1 MHYGLAPQ
9 VIQDKVEV
17 DLVKD
22 KVEMCIYQYLPIK
35 MAGALENFHIPQNL
49 EWIKRF
55 IPHLSFCP
63 HTDFIYVSAK
73 HQFVTPD
80 NMGNRPGW
88 HSDGFGSDDIN
99 YIWSDSFPTQFAL
112 QEFQISE
119 DHVKSLKE
127 LQDQVKDE
135 CITEYGVGAFIR
147 IDRWNIHRPPVAGA
161 GFRTF
166 LKFSI
171 SKNRYN
177 LQGNSH
183 NYLMNYDWEM
193 LPRSEVRNHPTAV
206 IEPLVPANLTKVV
219 MSGFEEKLRVMVK
232 KANSTDIKL
241 SSDGSIALS
250 FHQIMKMFVNL
261 KVDSIPLRHTFV
273 PFASFPPEEYLTLEY
288 QLRKMVAAS
297 HGAHYADKAFATG
310 RVVNQLVKSGIFAI
324 THESSVVWSDGVS
337 SLKEGEVA
345 PKVFGRKVKSLAWST
360 FIQEYDKALI
370 EMKAFNEP
378 PESTPPGQHNPLN
391 TLIQFTSAR
400 KSMGFIVKDLVA
412 EFIKKGVVEVPIGA
426 SADAYA
432 DMELGDKTVTVE
444 FMLRNLLL
452 KRYPESS
459 GYRNV
464 MTATNK
470 VIADLVAT
478 KLFVETKGRSAVP
491 FPSLTANRPAKQYPV
506 AIRDV
511 KCLRMV
517 DWNATQQ

>member
-1 MHYGLAPQ
+1 MYYGRAPQ
-9 VIQDKVEV
+9 VIQDKIEV

-63 HTDFIYVSAK
+63 HTDFVYVSAK

-112 QEFQISE
+112 QDFQISE
-119 DHVKSLKE
+119 DHVKSLQE
-127 LQDQVKDE
+127 LQDQVKEE
-135 CITEYGVGAFIR
+135 CITDYGTGAFIR
-147 IDRWNIHRPPVAGA
+147 IDRWNIHRPPVQGA

-206 IEPLVPANLTKVV
+206 ITPYV
-219 MSGFEEKLRVMVK
+219 MKPPIKAVLSAFEEKLRAMVK
-232 KANSTDIKL
+232 KANGTDIKL
-241 SSDGSIALS
+241 TSDGSVTVS
-250 FHQIMKMFVNL
+250 FQQILKMFIGL
-261 KVDSIPLRHTFV
+261 KVTSIPLRHTFV
-273 PFASFPPEEYLTLEY
+273 PFASFPPEEHLTLEY
-288 QLRKMVAAS
+288 QLRSMVAAS
-297 HGAHYADKAFATG
+297 HGAYYADKAFATAS
-310 RVVNQLVKSGIFAI
+310 VVSQLVKSGIFAT
-324 THESSVVWSDGVS
+324 THETSVVWSEGAPA
-337 SLKEGEVA
+337 LKEGEVA
-345 PKVFGRKVKSLAWST
+345 PKVFGRKVKGLGWSE
-360 FIQEYDKALI
+360 FIIDYDKALI
-370 EMKAFNEP
+370 AFEELTKLGAGAGATNPMK
-378 PESTPPGQHNPLN
+378 
-391 TLIQFTSAR
+391 TLIRFTSAR
-400 KSMGFIVKDLVA
+400 KSMGFVVSDLVA
-412 EFIKKGVVEVPIGA
+412 QFIKKGVVEVPIGA
-426 SADAYA
+426 SADPYA
-432 DMELGDKTVTVE
+432 ELELNGKTITIE
-444 FMLRNLLL
+444 FMLRSLLL
-452 KRYPESS
+452 KNYPELS

-464 MTATNK
+464 MSATNK
-470 VIADLVAT
+470 VIDDLVAT

-491 FPSLTANRPAKQYPV
+491 FDANPANRRPEQYPES
-506 AIRDV
+506 IRDV
-511 KCLRMV
+511 KCLRLV
-517 DWNATQQ
+517 EWNTTQL